1 MTGFWLGTVASS
13 LSSATAEASF
23 DDLFRF
29 SRSPDDDFSLPLEF
43 TPVGIFFKDDGT
55 RVYVLNFSK
64 QIYEYS
70 LSTAWDISTASYTS
84 VSTTLG
90 MQDTPNDL
98 YIDSSGTRIFVA
110 GNSGKVAKHTV
121 STAWDITSL
130 SATADQLVTF
140 ADIDNNW
147 NALTFSPD
155 GAQIYAGSTNSI
167 TVNSTNYV
175 DPIVSAPL
183 STAWD
188 LSTIGSHNAVSLSD
202 LMNLENR
209 FPVGMVFVEDGSKL
223 IVSELRG
230 DQLVQCNLSTAY
242 DITTA
247 SYSRAIDLGSEIA
260 QFGGMAI
267 SEGNL
272 AEIYV
277 ADRGVDLIA
286 QISQS
291 YSTPTIPLS
300 DSVGMT
306 DSISSPSFAQALTY
320 ESSVTSQALDGST
333 TSTLTLSLSTASV
346 GDLCVLWDSR
356 RNETSTSVPTSNTPS
371 GWTLIGTSSGNYGN
385 EFRSDYLYKVLTS
398 SDITN
403 GVTGGQAEDR
413 YMRAYIFSYGT
424 ISTVTA
430 RDFTTQS
437 TIGDQSL
444 QTQNISTLSS
454 SAPVVCFGFKMTYG
468 GTQTASFVEPTWG
481 TEFTSS
487 GFGNG
492 ALASGFTIQ
501 NDTLSDIDVD
511 ANDQGNAQELTSFHL
526 EIS

>member
-1 MTGFWLGTVASS
+1 
-13 LSSATAEASF
+13 
-23 DDLFRF
+23 
-29 SRSPDDDFSLPLEF
+29 
-43 TPVGIFFKDDGT
+43 
-55 RVYVLNFSK
+55 
-64 QIYEYS
+64 
-70 LSTAWDISTASYTS
+70 
-84 VSTTLG
+84 
-90 MQDTPNDL
+90 MQDGALDL

-110 GNSGKVAKHTV
+110 GTSGKVAKHTV

-140 ADIDNNW
+140 GDVDNAW

-155 GAQIYAGSTNSI
+155 GTQIYAGSTNDI
-167 TVNSTNYV
+167 AVNLTTYD

-188 LSTIGSHNAVSLSD
+188 LSTISSYNAVSLSD
-202 LMNLENR
+202 LIGIDNR
-209 FPVGMVFVEDGSKL
+209 LPVGMAFVEDGSKL
-223 IVSELRG
+223 IVSEARAEE
-230 DQLVQCNLSTAY
+230 LVQLNLSTAY

-247 SYSRAIDLGSEIA
+247 FYSRAIRLSSEIA
-260 QFGGMAI
+260 NLGGMAI
-267 SEGNL
+267 SAGNL

-277 ADRGVDLIA
+277 TDRGGDLIA
-286 QISQS
+286 QVSQS
-291 YSTPTIPLS
+291 YSAPTIPLS
-300 DSVGMT
+300 NSVRIT
-306 DSISSPSFAQALTY
+306 DSISSPSFPQGLTY

-333 TSTLTLSLSTASV
+333 TDTLTLSLSTASV
-346 GDLCVLWDSR
+346 GDLCVLWDHR
-356 RNETSTSVPTSNTPS
+356 RNEDSNDVPASNTPS
-371 GWTLIGTSSGNYGN
+371 GWTLIGTSSGDYAN

-437 TIGDQSL
+437 TIGDQAL

-454 SAPVVCFGFKMTYG
+454 SAPVVAFGFKMTYG
-468 GTQTASFVEPTWG
+468 GTLTASFTSPTWG
-481 TEFTSS
+481 TGFTSS
-487 GFGNG
+487 SFGSG
-492 ALASGFTIQ
+492 GLASGFTIQ

-511 ANDQGNAQELTSFHL
+511 ANDEGNAQELTSFHL
-526 EIS
+526 EVS